1 MDSREPNHTGGP
13 EADGAIHDGSRRA
26 GAYGFSRREIA
37 ALLAVAVVAGG
48 FGLLRWW
55 QRATAPEAPPW
66 VVESIIIDP
75 EQAANTPPTRPGRGG
90 RSGEPPPPL
99 GGPIDVNTA
108 SRKELARLPGIGS
121 VIAARII
128 ASREKDGWFHDRRDL
143 QRVNGIGSQKV
154 AALGGWVVF
163 SDSAVGDSGRAP

>member
-1 MDSREPNHTGGP
+1 MNASEPNTTAGP
-13 EADGAIHDGSRRA
+13 ERDGATDDGSSRA

-37 ALLAVAVVAGG
+37 ALLVVAIVAGG
-48 FGLLRWW
+48 FGLWHWW

-66 VVESIIIDP
+66 VVESIIIDT
-75 EQAANTPPTRPGRGG
+75 EKANMAPPGRGG
-90 RSGEPPPPL
+90 RFDKPSPTTAPL

-108 SRKELARLPGIGS
+108 SREELARLPGIGP

-128 ASREKDGWFHDRRDL
+128 ASRDKDGLFHDRRDL
-143 QRVNGIGSQKV
+143 QRVNGIGSQKA

-163 SDSAVGDSGRAP
+163 SDSAVGDSGHAP